1 MNTVEFHQLVEK
13 TWLKVEEQLE
23 EQDCDVD
30 CEIHGSVMT
39 IFFQDDSQI
48 VINKQEA
55 MLELWLA
62 SKLGGFHFKY
72 QNNDWIDRDGCSFW
86 DRLAEAVV
94 AYGENVSFV

>member
-1 MNTVEFHQLVEK
+1 MDTLKFHQLVEQ
-13 TWLKVEEQLE
+13 TWHKIEEQLE

-30 CEIHGSVMT
+30 CEIHGAVMT
-39 IFFQDDSQI
+39 LHFDDDSQI

-72 QNNDWIDRDGCSFW
+72 QNDDWIDRDGRSFW
-86 DRLAEAVV
+86 DHLEQAV
-94 AYGENVSFV
+94 AKHGESVSFQ